1 MDTDKRRH
9 PRFSPK
15 GLTANITI
23 FPPPPDQKII
33 LKGTIVDMSYTGI
46 KIKLNTAIKNKL
58 PESEITIT
66 LTMPESGV
74 PITIR
79 GIIKHINTDSECG
92 LQYSEKYSEHEVD
105 DLMFECIKIADNH
118 TQDEE

>member
-9 PRFSPK
+9 PRFSPN

-23 FPPPPDQKII
+23 LPPPPDQKII

-92 LQYSEKYSEHEVD
+92 LQYSEKHSEHEMD